1 MTSTMIF
8 GDDKLRAG
16 AGGGSAVGHLVGDRT
31 GLDPRQEAPMPV
43 PQAIIEAD
51 FAFSVNS

>member
-1 MTSTMIF
+1 MTSTMNF

-31 GLDPRQEAPMPV
+31 GLEPRQEAPLPA

-51 FAFSVNS
+51 FALSVNS